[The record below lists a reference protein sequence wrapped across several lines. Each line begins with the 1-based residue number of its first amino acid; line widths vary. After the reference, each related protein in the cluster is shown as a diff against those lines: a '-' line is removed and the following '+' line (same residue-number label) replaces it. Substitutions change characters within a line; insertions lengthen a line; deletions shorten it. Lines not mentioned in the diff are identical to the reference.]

1 MENRRI
7 VYPKLTRIKHN
18 SYYLGIVQNLYCSN
32 ESEIVSFLQ
41 FEYQKN
47 ILLPFGNDFGRLFET
62 IAQEDLFH
70 SSLLAEIIISL
81 GGNPIYCDNQG
92 KWLGGRRIDYVKN
105 VKSMLEL
112 DIELKEKMIIDY
124 KSAISKIDD
133 LKIKKMLEMIVKEEE
148 IGYFKL
154 KELFNNVAT

>member
-1 MENRRI
+1 MENKKAT
-7 VYPKLTRIKHN
+7 YPKLTRIKHN

-32 ESEIVSFLQ
+32 ESEIVCFLQ

-47 ILLPFGNDFGRLFET
+47 LLLPFGNDFGRFFGN

-70 SSLLAEIIISL
+70 SSLLAEAIISL
-81 GGNPIYCDNQG
+81 GGNPVYCDNQG

-105 VKSMLEL
+105 IKAMLEL

-133 LKIKKMLEMIVKEEE
+133 IKIKKMLEMIVKDEEAC
-148 IGYFKL
+148 YSKL
-154 KELFNNVAT
+154 KELSRNVAT

>member
-1 MENRRI
+1 MENKRT

-18 SYYLGIVQNLYCSN
+18 SYYLGIIQNLYCSN

-47 ILLPFGNDFGRLFET
+47 LLLPFGNDFGRVFET

-105 VKSMLEL
+105 IKSMLEL

-133 LKIKKMLEMIVKEEE
+133 IKIKKMLEMIVKDEEV
-148 IGYFKL
+148 GYFRL
-154 KELFNNVAT
+154 KELSKNVAT

>member
-1 MENRRI
+1 MENKRTT
-7 VYPKLTRIKHN
+7 YPKLTRIKHN
-18 SYYLGIVQNLYCSN
+18 SYYLGIVQNLYCSS

-47 ILLPFGNDFGRLFET
+47 ILLPFGNEFGRLFES
-62 IAQEDLFH
+62 IAQDDLFH

-81 GGNPIYCDNQG
+81 GGNPVYCDNQG
-92 KWLGGRRIDYVKN
+92 RWLGGRRIDYVKN

-124 KSAISKIDD
+124 QNAISKIDD
-133 LKIKKMLEMIVKEEE
+133 LKIKKMLEMIVKDEKVC
-148 IGYFKL
+148 YSKL
-154 KELFNNVAT
+154 KELLKNVAT